1 MNIGYLDDKK
11 VNTILFDCDGVILNS
26 NQLKTQA
33 YYNATFS
40 SYGHELACLLTTYLA
55 KNTGKPRDY
64 FFDYFLRNIVP
75 PDISGPGL
83 EELVSAVT
91 KEVYKGL
98 MECEISP
105 CLFELRKK
113 TSDTKWFVVSGGGEK
128 ELRDV
133 FRNRSLFDLF
143 DGGIYGRPMTK
154 DEILSSIIKK
164 DQIKFPALFI
174 GDSKYDY
181 EVASR
186 FKLDFLFVNDWS
198 EFKDWRNYCSRNKI
212 LSIKSLCDLL

>member
-1 MNIGYLDDKK
+1 MNIGFLNDKK

-33 YYNATFS
+33 YYNVTFP
-40 SYGHELACLLTTYLA
+40 SYGHELARSLTTYLA
-55 KNTGKPRDY
+55 KNTGKPRDH

-83 EELVSAVT
+83 KELVSAVT

-105 CLFELRKK
+105 CLFELREKIPE
-113 TSDTKWFVVSGGGEK
+113 TKWFVVSGGVEK

-133 FRNRSLFDLF
+133 FQNRSLFDLF
-143 DGGIYGRPMTK
+143 DGGIYGGPMTK
-154 DEILSSIIKK
+154 DEILSSLIKK
-164 DQIKFPALFI
+164 NHIKFPALFV

-181 EVASR
+181 EVASKA
-186 FKLDFLFVNDWS
+186 KLDFLFVSDWS
-198 EFKDWRNYCSRNKI
+198 EFKDWRNYCSNNKI
-212 LSIKSLCDLL
+212 LSIKSVCNLL